1 MTLPISSLANMEYM
15 LYGGALGANPN
26 CPSYV
31 NGYKAEN
38 NNLYGGYYNPSIYYN
53 NPYYNWQNTGYYNPG
68 GQNEKVNNSI
78 YNSSVANANSPS
90 GKTVSNTSA
99 INPKDIDVLADY
111 YKDTNTY
118 VQKWGGL
125 FSSAMMIGFTENPQ
139 TFKHPFNSIKA
150 FKLTNQVF
158 DKSNPAIKALWE
170 KNPMLMQKAY
180 GQLHAINRNAQTKWK
195 WLGQGA
201 FQKPISDAARKDL
214 EKIMADAIKSGD
226 EKAIL
231 RATETLKASRGMDG
245 YIPTA
250 WNKIRNFF
258 GGNAQNYTPQ
268 ERIARK
274 AADIEKAVNAPAA
287 VKPGVTGLLK
297 QGVKEGKNFALLGML
312 IDLPKFISAYKNGG
326 TESVLTQAVQT
337 GSKAI
342 ADGIGWTIGRAA
354 GTAIGAKAGAL
365 LGTAICPGV
374 GTAVGAA
381 LGFLGGAAGSI
392 LASKVM
398 KLIIPTDEA
407 TKLEAEAQKKTPEGQ
422 AQLLS
427 LVLQN
432 VQAGEKVPEKVLASA
447 QNVAA
452 AMSA

>member
-1 MTLPISSLANMEYM
+1 MTLPINSLANMEYM

-31 NGYKAEN
+31 NGYKAAN
-38 NNLYGGYYNPSIYYN
+38 NNLYGGYYNPSYYN
-53 NPYYNWQNTGYYNPG
+53 NPYYNWQNSGVYNQRAQGAASQSGVISQPAA
-68 GQNEKVNNSI
+68 
-78 YNSSVANANSPS
+78 ANTTA
-90 GKTVSNTSA
+90 KTTAASA
-99 INPKDIDVLADY
+99 KDIDTLADF
-111 YKDTNTY
+111 YKESNTY
-118 VQKWGGL
+118 VQKWGDIGT
-125 FSSAMMIGFTENPQ
+125 SALMIGFMENPQ
-139 TFKHPFNSIKA
+139 VLKHPINSIKA
-150 FKLTNQVF
+150 IKVTNQVF

-170 KNPMLMQKAY
+170 KNPQLMQKAY
-180 GQLHAINRNAQTKWK
+180 GQLHAINRSAQKKFPIIQKW
-195 WLGQGA
+195 
-201 FQKPISDAARKDL
+201 FQKPISETSRKEL

-245 YIPTA
+245 YLPTL
-250 WNKIRNFF
+250 WNKIT
-258 GGNAQNYTPQ
+258 GGKNYTPQ

-287 VKPGVTGLLK
+287 VKPGMTGLLK
-297 QGVKEGKNFALLGML
+297 QGLKEGKTFALFGML
-312 IDLPKFISAYKNGG
+312 IDLPKIISAYKNGG
-326 TESVLTQAVQT
+326 ADSALTQTVQS
-337 GSKAI
+337 GLKSV

-354 GTAIGAKAGAL
+354 GGAIGTKVGAAI
-365 LGTAICPGV
+365 GTAVCPGL
-374 GTAVGAA
+374 GTAVGAV

-392 LASKVM
+392 LASKAM

-427 LVLQN
+427 LVLQK
-432 VQAGEKVPEKVLASA
+432 VQAGEKVPEKVLVSA
-447 QNVAA
+447 QNVAT